1 MIESIIFMIGGVVFL
16 LVLASAFL
24 ESGVDLGS

>member
-24 ESGVDLGS
+24 ENGVDLGN